1 MLNFSTKK
9 FNQYAFMYILVLL
22 SLSALAWALGL
33 TMKDFFQGEPR
44 NFSNLTNI
52 GKIFTGAVPFSLILI
67 ILIAIDDVGMQDTK
81 PSKAVTGAHDEFES
95 SIKKISRE
103 RDSRVTMNFST
114 TANGVYQDSRTRR
127 AFAHFNTSP
136 TRERSSDDFLLS
148 LMVGYA
154 TDSPILGYAA
164 GGSLL
169 GGMVGAGMHH
179 NDDSSSHHVAAS
191 HDYSPRVETPET
203 LLGSSSSIFS
213 DSCRASD
220 YKSSSSYSSSD
231 SGSSSSDSSSLDSGS
246 SDSSSSD

>member
-1 MLNFSTKK
+1 MISLSIYFVIVVWLTSWLMPLNFKTKGWDDQPM
-9 FNQYAFMYILVLL
+9 FYISMGIGAVLFSLLIDYAI
-22 SLSALAWALGL
+22 AWA
-33 TMKDFFQGEPR
+33 KND
-44 NFSNLTNI
+44 
-52 GKIFTGAVPFSLILI
+52 
-67 ILIAIDDVGMQDTK
+67 K
-81 PSKAVTGAHDEFES
+81 PETQPNKAVTDAHNEFES
-95 SIKKISRE
+95 SIDKIAHK

-136 TRERSSDDFLLS
+136 AHERSSDDFLLS

-154 TDSPILGYAA
+154 TDSPMMGYAA

-169 GGMVGAGMHH
+169 GGIVGAGMHH

-203 LLGSSSSIFS
+203 LLGSSSSSFS

-220 YKSSSSYSSSD
+220 YKSSSCYSSSD
-231 SGSSSSDSSSLDSGS
+231 SDSSSSDSSSLDSGS